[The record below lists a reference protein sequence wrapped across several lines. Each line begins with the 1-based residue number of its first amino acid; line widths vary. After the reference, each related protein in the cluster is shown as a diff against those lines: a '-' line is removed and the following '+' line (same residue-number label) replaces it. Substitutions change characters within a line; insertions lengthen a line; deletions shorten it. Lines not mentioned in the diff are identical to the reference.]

1 MKKKKIN
8 TSTIKCL
15 GGKVLGG
22 IERIGE
28 APPEDGAVDARTIS

>member
-1 MKKKKIN
+1 MKKTKIN
-8 TSTIKCL
+8 TSTIKFL

-22 IERIGE
+22 IGRIGE